1 MLLNLHVKNLAL
13 IEEAEVD
20 FREGLNILTGE
31 TGAGK
36 SIIIGSINI
45 ALGGKVSKDIIRH
58 GEESA
63 LVELV
68 FDTQAEPVKNFFD
81 VNNLDWE
88 DGQIIIS
95 RKIMNGKN
103 IIKVNGETISASM
116 LRELAAFLIDI
127 HGQHD
132 NESLL
137 KPSRH
142 LDMLDEY
149 GGTEIKKRD
158 WIKIQGISSD
168 KGKSR

>member
-1 MLLNLHVKNLAL
+1 M
-13 IEEAEVD
+13 
-20 FREGLNILTGE
+20 
-31 TGAGK
+31 
-36 SIIIGSINI
+36 
-45 ALGGKVSKDIIRH
+45 
-58 GEESA
+58 
-63 LVELV
+63 
-68 FDTQAEPVKNFFD
+68 
-81 VNNLDWE
+81 NNLDWE

-149 GGTEIKKRD
+149 GGTEITRLKKEIGLKYREYRQTKEKQMNSAQMRKAAD
-158 WIKIQGISSD
+158 
-168 KGKSR
+168 GKSHSWNLR

>member
-149 GGTEIKKRD
+149 VGAEITRLKKE
-158 WIKIQGISSD
+158 I
-168 KGKSR
+168 

>member
-149 GGTEIKKRD
+149 GGAEITRLKKE
-158 WIKIQGISSD
+158 IGLK
-168 KGKSR
+168 